1 MLYIV
6 CICSCKRID
15 ALRDVA
21 GKSDV
26 RSAKRLYESQLL
38 RCQILKL
45 VNQRCE
51 EVVSIKRSHSMIVQQ
66 PQRNPNLIVVGNHLL
81 VDSFFLDAS
90 GDFTDMPID
99 AFKLFHYVR
108 IGQAR

>member
-45 VNQRCE
+45 VNQRR
-51 EVVSIKRSHSMIVQQ
+51 RSGFYKAQ
-66 PQRNPNLIVVGNHLL
+66 PLYDRAATTAQP
-81 VDSFFLDAS
+81 
-90 GDFTDMPID
+90 
-99 AFKLFHYVR
+99 
-108 IGQAR
+108 